1 MSAAVIF
8 HLLCERVS
16 WRRQSRVPEP
26 DLVMDSPEQAL
37 SFADAGDAGGAL
49 RFLYLYNA
57 LHIST
62 ILRPGDRVLDLG
74 CGPAHQ
80 LAQIARFN
88 PDVSFL
94 GVDASATMLECAHHT
109 VEHAGLS
116 NVELMQ
122 ADMTRL
128 QGLESGSV
136 DCVISTMT
144 LHHLPDCAALGD
156 TMGEIRRV
164 LKPQGRVYLVDFGR
178 LKLRSTQ
185 RFFADDLRQP
195 LQFTDDYFNSLRAA
209 FSVEEMESEVS
220 RLGGELQKHTT
231 VLAPFM
237 MVFRS
242 AFQRPLPAQTVQL
255 ARDTYLLLPPR
266 QRKNFRGFS
275 AWFRFNGYALPCV
288 LD

>member
-16 WRRQSRVPEP
+16 WCRQARVPEP
-26 DLVMDSPEQAL
+26 DLVMDSPDQAM
-37 SFADAGDAGGAL
+37 SFADAGDANGAL
-49 RFLYLYNA
+49 RFLYLHNA

-62 ILRPGDRVLDLG
+62 ILQPGDRVLDLG

-80 LAQIARFN
+80 LVQVARLN
-88 PDVSFL
+88 PDVDFL
-94 GVDASATMLECAHHT
+94 GVDASAAMLECAQHT
-109 VEHAGLS
+109 VEHAGLT

-128 QGLESGSV
+128 QRLEPASV

-144 LHHLPDCAALGD
+144 LHHLPDCAALRD
-156 TMGEIRRV
+156 AMAEIRRV

-178 LKLRSTQ
+178 LKLLSTQ

-195 LQFTDDYFNSLRAA
+195 LQFTTDYFNSLRAA

-220 RLGGELQKHTT
+220 RLGGELRRHTT
-231 VLAPFM
+231 ALAPFI

-242 AFQRPLPAQTVQL
+242 AFQRPLPAQTVLL
-255 ARDTYLLLPPR
+255 ARDTYLQLPPR
-266 QRKNFRGFS
+266 QRENFRGFS
-275 AWFRFNGYALPCV
+275 AWFRSNGYALPCA